1 MATKQPNI
9 VLIMSDDLG
18 YEVIGANGGTSY
30 DTPRIDEMA
39 QSGMRFENAHVMPL
53 CTPTRASLMT
63 GKYNFRNY
71 IGFGLLRPDEATFGH
86 LLSDAGYNT
95 CISGKWQLYSYNPP
109 DQMPEMRSKGQ
120 RIEDAGFDE
129 FCVWHA
135 HHTEEK
141 GSRYKN
147 PIIYQNGKFRDDTE
161 GKYGEDIFCDYII
174 DYIGRKKDDDAPF
187 FVYWPMAATHK
198 PHEPTP
204 DSPEWDEFDPPA
216 NKSLGAKTWAELEDG
231 SWEDDPRFYKDMVEY
246 HDKVIGRLIDYLD
259 QQGLREDT
267 LVIYVG
273 DNGTPTDVCSMM
285 HDHNEICG
293 GKGKT
298 NDRGTHVPLI
308 CDMPGTIPSGSVQ
321 ADLVESTDFLP
332 TVFEAAGLEFPD
344 GYLIDGRSFYPQL
357 TGGKGNPRDWI
368 FFHFEPMNARNDIG
382 QIRFVRDHEWKLYET
397 GELYDLIDDLDEES
411 PIYESRDT
419 AKQSAARARLRPVF
433 GQMASRST
441 NRSYEPSTLRDA
453 VNP

>member
-1 MATKQPNI
+1 MSEKRPNI
-9 VLIMSDDLG
+9 ILIMSDDLG

-30 DTPRIDEMA
+30 ATPRLDGMA
-39 QSGMRFENAHVMPL
+39 QNGMRFEDAHVMPL
-53 CTPTRASLMT
+53 CTPTRVSLMT

-71 IGFGLLRPDEATFGH
+71 IGFGLMSPDEVTFGH
-86 LLSDAGYNT
+86 LFTDAGYNT

-109 DQMPEMRSKGQ
+109 DQMPELRSKGQ

-147 PIIYQNGKFRDDTE
+147 PIIYQDGKFRDDTE

-174 DYIGRKKDDDAPF
+174 DFIERKKDDDDPF

-198 PHEPTP
+198 PHEPSP

-216 NKSLGAKTWAELEDG
+216 NKTLGAKTWAQLEDG

-259 QQGLREDT
+259 AQGISENT
-267 LVIYVG
+267 LVMYIG
-273 DNGTPTDVCSMM
+273 DNGSPHDVCSMF
-285 HDHNEICG
+285 HEHNEICG

-298 NDRGTHVPLI
+298 NDRGTHIPLI
-308 CDMPGTIPSGSVQ
+308 CQMPGTIPAGAVNS
-321 ADLVESTDFLP
+321 DLIECTDYLP
-332 TVFEAAGLEFPD
+332 TILEAAELTPPD
-344 GYLIDGRSFYPQL
+344 DYMIDGRSFYPQL
-357 TGGKGNPRDWI
+357 TGDKGDPREWV
-368 FFHFEPMNARNDIG
+368 FFHFEPMSARNDAG
-382 QIRFVRDHEWKLYET
+382 QVRYVRDRNWALYET
-397 GELYDLIDDLDEES
+397 GQLYDLNLDIDEEL
-411 PIYESRDT
+411 PIFEAQDT
-419 AKQSAARARLRPVF
+419 PEQTAARAKLKPIFEQLV
-433 GQMASRST
+433 
-441 NRSYEPSTLRDA
+441 
-453 VNP
+453 